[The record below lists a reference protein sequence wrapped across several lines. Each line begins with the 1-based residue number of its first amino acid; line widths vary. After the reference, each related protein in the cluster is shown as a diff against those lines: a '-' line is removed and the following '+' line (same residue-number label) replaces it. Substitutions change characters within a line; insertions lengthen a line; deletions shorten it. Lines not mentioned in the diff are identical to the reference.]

1 MLETLFNR
9 YFNDELLDEVVQPL
23 AKNQRLF
30 KTKLGST
37 VVCFNNKHYIK
48 SSDGKKLYPLCL
60 TATAHKPYNGL
71 TKTRSYPKVSYE
83 ISQVVVSI
91 VVLGYFIF
99 FS

>member
-1 MLETLFNR
+1 MWETLFNR

-60 TATAHKPYNGL
+60 TATANKPYNGAR
-71 TKTRSYPKVSYE
+71 KTWSFPK
-83 ISQVVVSI
+83 
-91 VVLGYFIF
+91 
-99 FS
+99 FSNYITLYTFL